1 MMRILVVTLLYMPDG
16 GPSAPLYG
24 MLCEELAQRGHQ
36 VSVIAAVPH
45 YLSGTVPS
53 QFRGKWIQPSYEH
66 GVRVI
71 RIRVP
76 SVQRTDLKKRA
87 VQFIGFQLGA
97 MLAGLRQDYDVLLIS
112 NPALEVW
119 LPFILLSVL
128 RCKPAVFSV
137 HDVYPDVGVSLGI
150 FRSKL
155 IVSVVGY
162 LERFCLDRSSKV
174 RILSESFIKPL
185 RSLGVTDDKMELV
198 YDWVDTDLIKPLPK
212 DNNFARE
219 HQLVNHFV
227 VLYAGNIGLSQG
239 LEQVLAVAELL
250 QDQEEIKF
258 VLVGDG
264 AGRAPLMTEASRL
277 NLGNVRFLPFQPRN
291 RLPEVLATADV
302 SLVTL
307 KKGVGAA
314 SLPSKSFSILASGR
328 PILASVDEGSDT
340 WNLVKRS
347 QAGICVPPEDPGAIA
362 RAILELKNDERLRNN
377 FGKKGRDYALQ
388 YHSPQAAAVK
398 FEQLLLAALASH

>member
-1 MMRILVVTLLYMPDG
+1 VVTLLYMPDG

>member
-1 MMRILVVTLLYMPDG
+1 MRILVVTLLYMPDG

>member
-1 MMRILVVTLLYMPDG
+1 MVTLLYMPDG